1 MDVERF
7 MTEGL
12 EDLSDAE
19 EGEGEGQHAAA
30 KRKRDRK
37 ER

>member
-19 EGEGEGQHAAA
+19 EGEGQHAAA